1 MKQWNSTTHPEIK
14 CPVCR
19 KLIDT
24 IVVTIVNPIVI
35 IRSRSRSR
43 SESDDQLSL
52 SRLHER
58 SMKASIVFMT
68 FVIIL
73 IMSILYPRN

>member
-35 IRSRSRSR
+35 IRSRSR